1 MRRGSAVVETVE
13 RRKNFILKF
22 LIKILRTKNFPTP
35 GCEATAPPPLIHVK
49 ASQGQPQYIRYMEYN
64 RRHAM
69 TFLPRLTAPA
79 LVALSLAL
87 APHTALAETFTLQD
101 PVAIENLSKSKQ
113 TAPGLYITA
122 AEAGRILK
130 DKANVALIDVRTP
143 SETMLIGYPVAAAA
157 NIPSKLVDPELE
169 FDPKKGV
176 YMMVDNPTFVAE
188 MQAWLASDAA
198 EGVDTL
204 MIMCRSGSRSAAA
217 IGKLVEAGVDV
228 TLYNVVDGFEG
239 DKNDA
244 GVRAMNGWRN
254 AGLPW
259 TYKVREGL
267 WPGHN

>member
-1 MRRGSAVVETVE
+1 MSMRAVGRLIYILNVEYNGRHTMTTLPHICRRGAAA
-13 RRKNFILKF
+13 L
-22 LIKILRTKNFPTP
+22 LIAGF
-35 GCEATAPPPLIHVK
+35 
-49 ASQGQPQYIRYMEYN
+49 
-64 RRHAM
+64 AM
-69 TFLPRLTAPA
+69 TP
-79 LVALSLAL
+79 LAL
-87 APHTALAETFTLQD
+87 AAAPLDLQQ
-101 PVAIENLSKSKQ
+101 PVAADDLKESKH

-122 AEAGRILK
+122 AEAGGILK
-130 DKANVALIDVRTP
+130 QNDNVALIDVRTP

-157 NIPSKLVDPELE
+157 NIPSKLVDPDYE
-169 FDPKKGV
+169 FNAKKGV
-176 YMMVDNPTFVAE
+176 YMMVDNPTFVDE
-188 MQAWLASDAA
+188 VKTWLASDSA

-244 GVRAMNGWRN
+244 GVRAVNGWRN